1 MSTTETSEKTTTRW
15 GLRSLGPAIIVASV
29 ALGPG
34 SVLSASR
41 NGYDFGYQTVWV
53 LAAAGI
59 LMFAMTAL
67 SARLGVG
74 LSGTACDEI
83 AAGLGRPVAALVGL
97 SLFLVA
103 ACFQFGN
110 NLGIIAAL
118 EPFYDSD
125 STWGKFLPMAV
136 IANMNVLVITALFG
150 FQALYQPVE
159 KLMKFLIGLMVIGF
173 ATNIFFAKPDLAQV
187 ASGLIPQIPKPRNA
201 DSPTGLLEMLQ
212 PMTAM
217 FATTFVVG
225 GAFYQ
230 SYLVRQKGWT
240 VDDTRKGL
248 FDSAV
253 GMSMVVRVTGMILAT
268 AASML
273 DVNTGAQFN
282 SVADVAR
289 QLEPAFGTKA
299 KVLFSLGIFAAAFSS
314 FLVNAMIGGTV
325 LSDGLGLGGSMDNLA
340 PKLFT
345 VLGLAIGMN
354 VALYMVAT
362 GQRPVHLIIGAQ
374 ALTVLVGPVLAGALV
389 YLSFRRLSVPGLVT
403 WWMKL
408 LAICALA
415 MQLVL
420 AAQTG
425 INVYK
430 QLTADNSAAQTA
442 PADEQNMSAEEQT
455 APAEE

>member
-1 MSTTETSEKTTTRW
+1 MSTNDTPETTTKRW
-15 GLRSLGPAIIVASV
+15 GLRSIGPAIIVASV
-29 ALGPG
+29 AVGPG

-53 LAAAGI
+53 LAAAGV

-67 SARLGVG
+67 SGRLGVG
-74 LSGTACDEI
+74 LQGTVCDEL

-110 NLGIIAAL
+110 NLGVIAAL
-118 EPFYDSD
+118 EPFYDSE
-125 STWGKFLPMAV
+125 SNWGKFLPMAV

-150 FQALYQPVE
+150 FRTLYRPVE
-159 KLMKFLIGLMVIGF
+159 KLMKLLIGLMVIGF
-173 ATNIFFAKPDLAQV
+173 ATNLFFAKPDWGAV
-187 ASGLIPQIPKPRNA
+187 AAGLVPQMPLPRNA
-201 DSPTGLLEMLQ
+201 DAPASLAERLR
-212 PMTAM
+212 PMIAM
-217 FATTFVVG
+217 FATTFVIG
-225 GAFYQ
+225 GALYQ

-240 VDDTRKGL
+240 VNDTRKGL
-248 FDSAV
+248 IDCAV
-253 GMSMVVRVTGMILAT
+253 GISVVVLITGVILAT

-273 DVNTGAQFN
+273 DVNSGAKFDT
-282 SVADVAR
+282 VADVAR

-325 LSDGLGLGGSMDNLA
+325 MSDGLGLGGSMDNLA
-340 PKLFT
+340 PKMFT

-362 GQRPVHLIIGAQ
+362 GQKPVQLIIAAQ
-374 ALTVLVGPVLAGALV
+374 AMTVLVGPVLAGALV
-389 YLSFRRLSVPGLVT
+389 YLSFRPMAVPGLIT

-408 LAICALA
+408 LAIVALL
-415 MQLVL
+415 MQMVL
-420 AAQTG
+420 AGQTG
-425 INVYK
+425 YSVYN
-430 QLTADNSAAQTA
+430 QVMGDG
-442 PADEQNMSAEEQT
+442 PAVKT
-455 APAEE
+455 APAETPDEAAKE

>member
-248 FDSAV
+248 IDSAV
-253 GMSMVVRVTGMILAT
+253 GISIVVLVTGMILAT